1 MPKTFK
7 DLMSELATDTSENAI
22 PTEDIQG
29 IIDEVTAKDTRIQEL
44 TEALEKANKQHE
56 DLKNR
61 IVDKLFSENN
71 GKTNESDDN
80 SQEESEEDD
89 QTLVTFDDLI
99 NPEYRI
105 RN

>member
-7 DLMSELATDTSENAI
+7 DLMSQLATDTSENAI
-22 PTEDIQG
+22 PAEDIQG
-29 IIDEVTAKDTRIQEL
+29 IVDEVTAKDSKIQEL
-44 TEALEKANKQHE
+44 TEALEKANKAHE

-71 GKTNESDDN
+71 GKPN
-80 SQEESEEDD
+80 ESEEHEEEQEDKP
-89 QTLVTFDDLI
+89 LKTFDDLI
-99 NPEYRI
+99 DPQYRI